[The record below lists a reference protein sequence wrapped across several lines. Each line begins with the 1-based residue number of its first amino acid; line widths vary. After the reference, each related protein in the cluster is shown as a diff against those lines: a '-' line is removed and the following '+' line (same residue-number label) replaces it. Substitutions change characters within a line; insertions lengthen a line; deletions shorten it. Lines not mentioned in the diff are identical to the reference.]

1 MKLPSSSLRGL
12 SALSLLALAACTDK
26 AALARAD
33 TLETRLT
40 EQQALANQLSAQKDS
55 LTRVVL
61 DADAFLGQMD
71 SAISTVRGVP
81 KRKRAATDPLAD
93 QLQARKDMQ
102 ERVVALV
109 TRAKQTAAQVAEL
122 QKKQQETEQ
131 ASVQLQSRIDEQL
144 TKIEQDAQ
152 LITDLGA
159 TIERQNSQIA
169 VLEARLDSLG
179 TEVRTLGTR
188 HYQAYYVI
196 GTEKELIEKGIIT
209 KEGGA
214 NLLLA
219 RPGKTLV
226 PNRVLDPQHFTA
238 IDQRD
243 AKEIVVPDTTKRYRI
258 VSRQSLDQADLTWRD
273 ERSFRGN
280 LRITNTEEFWKPSR
294 FLILVQQ

>member
-1 MKLPSSSLRGL
+1 MRLPTSTTRSL
-12 SALSLLALAACTDK
+12 SAMALLALAACTDK

-33 TLETRLT
+33 TLESRLT

-81 KRKRAATDPLAD
+81 KRRRAATDPLAD

-109 TRAKQTAAQVAEL
+109 NRAKQTANQLAEL
-122 QKKQQETEQ
+122 QKKQQTTEQ
-131 ASVQLQSRIDEQL
+131 ANVQLQSQVSEQL
-144 TKIEQDAQ
+144 TKIEQDAL
-152 LITDLGA
+152 LIADLGA
-159 TIERQNSQIA
+159 TIERQNTQIG

-188 HYQAYYVI
+188 HYQAYYVV
-196 GTEKELIEKGIIT
+196 GTEDELIEKGIIA

-214 NLLLA
+214 NLILA

-226 PNRVLDPQHFTA
+226 PARVLNPEHFTA

-243 AKEIVVPDTTKRYRI
+243 AKVIVVPDSTKRYRI
-258 VSRQSLDQADLTWRD
+258 VSRQSLDNADVPWRD

-280 LRITNTEEFWKPSR
+280 LKIVAANEFWAPSR

>member
-1 MKLPSSSLRGL
+1 MTSPSSSLRSL
-12 SALSLLALAACTDK
+12 SALTLLSLAACTDK

-33 TLETRLT
+33 TLESRLT
-40 EQQALANQLSAQKDS
+40 EQQALSNQLSAQKDS

-81 KRKRAATDPLAD
+81 KRRRAATDPLAD

-109 TRAKQTAAQVAEL
+109 TRAKQTASQLAEL
-122 QKKQQETEQ
+122 QKKQQEAEQ
-131 ASVQLQSRIDEQL
+131 ANVQLQSQMNEQL

-152 LITDLGA
+152 LITDLGS

-169 VLEARLDSLG
+169 VLESRLDSLG
-179 TEVRTLGTR
+179 TEVRTLGSR

-196 GTEKELIEKGIIT
+196 GSEKELIEKGIII

-219 RPGKTLV
+219 RPGRTLV

-238 IDQRD
+238 VDQRD
-243 AKEIVVPDTTKRYRI
+243 VKVIAMPDSSKRYRI
-258 VSRQSLDQADLTWRD
+258 VSRQSLDQADVDWRD

-280 LRITNTEEFWKPSR
+280 LRISNVEEFWKPSR

>member
-1 MKLPSSSLRGL
+1 MKLPSSSLRSL

-152 LITDLGA
+152 LIADLGA

-258 VSRQSLDQADLTWRD
+258 VSRQSLDQADLNWRD

>member
-1 MKLPSSSLRGL
+1 MNLPTSTSRSLSVVMLL
-12 SALSLLALAACTDK
+12 SLAACTDK

-33 TLETRLT
+33 TLESRLT

-71 SAISTVRGVP
+71 SAISTVRGIP
-81 KRKRAATDPLAD
+81 KRRRATTDPLAD

-102 ERVVALV
+102 ERVMALV
-109 TRAKQTAAQVAEL
+109 SRAKQTANQLAEL
-122 QKKQQETEQ
+122 QKKQTEAEQ
-131 ASVQLQSRIDEQL
+131 ANVQLQSRIDEQL

-152 LITDLGA
+152 LIADLGS

-196 GTEKELIEKGIIT
+196 GTEKDLLEKGVIT

-214 NLLLA
+214 NLILA
-219 RPGKTLV
+219 RPGRTLV

-238 IDQRD
+238 VDQRD
-243 AKEIVVPDTTKRYRI
+243 AKVIMMPDSTKRYRI
-258 VSRQSLDQADLTWRD
+258 VSRQSLDQADVSWRD

-280 LRITNTEEFWKPSR
+280 LRITNVEEFWKPSR
-294 FLILVQQ
+294 FLILVEQ

>member
-1 MKLPSSSLRGL
+1 MRLPTLPIRSL
-12 SALSLLALAACTDK
+12 SAMALLALAACTDK

-33 TLETRLT
+33 TLESRLT

-71 SAISTVRGVP
+71 SAISTVRGVG
-81 KRKRAATDPLAD
+81 KRRRASTDPLAD

-102 ERVVALV
+102 DRVVALV
-109 TRAKQTAAQVAEL
+109 NRAKQTANQLAEL
-122 QKKQQETEQ
+122 QKKQQATEQ
-131 ASVQLQSRIDEQL
+131 ANVQLQSQVSEQL
-144 TKIEQDAQ
+144 TKIEQDA
-152 LITDLGA
+152 LLVADLGA
-159 TIERQNSQIA
+159 TIERQNTQIA

-188 HYQAYYVI
+188 HYQAYYVV
-196 GTEKELIEKGIIT
+196 GTEDELIEKGVIA

-214 NLLLA
+214 NLILA

-226 PNRVLDPQHFTA
+226 PARVLNPEHFTA

-243 AKEIVVPDTTKRYRI
+243 AKLIMVPDSTKRYRI
-258 VSRQSLDQADLTWRD
+258 VSRQSLDNADVPWRD

-280 LRITNTEEFWKPSR
+280 LRIVAANEFWAPSR

>member
-1 MKLPSSSLRGL
+1 MT
-12 SALSLLALAACTDK
+12 LLALAACTDK

-40 EQQALANQLSAQKDS
+40 EQQALANQLAAQKDS

-81 KRKRAATDPLAD
+81 KRRRAATDPLAD

-122 QKKQQETEQ
+122 QKKQQESEQ
-131 ASVQLQSRIDEQL
+131 ANVQLQARMDEQL

-152 LITDLGA
+152 LIADLGA

-179 TEVRTLGTR
+179 TEVRTMGTR

-226 PNRVLDPQHFTA
+226 PARVLSPEHFIA
-238 IDQRD
+238 VDQRD
-243 AKEIVVPDTTKRYRI
+243 AKVIVMPDSTKRYRI
-258 VSRQSLDQADLTWRD
+258 VSRQSLDVADVSWRD

-280 LRITNTEEFWKPSR
+280 LKIQNVEEFWKPSR
-294 FLILVQQ
+294 FLILVEQ

>member
-1 MKLPSSSLRGL
+1 MKLPTSSRSL
-12 SALSLLALAACTDK
+12 SAMALLALAACTDK

-33 TLETRLT
+33 TLESRLT

-81 KRKRAATDPLAD
+81 KRRRAATDPLAD

-109 TRAKQTAAQVAEL
+109 NRAKQTANQLAEL
-122 QKKQQETEQ
+122 QRKQQTTEQ
-131 ASVQLQSRIDEQL
+131 ANVQLQSQVSEQL
-144 TKIEQDAQ
+144 TKIEQDAL
-152 LITDLGA
+152 LIADLGA
-159 TIERQNSQIA
+159 TIERQNTQIG

-188 HYQAYYVI
+188 HYQAYYVV
-196 GTEKELIEKGIIT
+196 GTEDELMQKGIIA

-214 NLLLA
+214 NLILA

-226 PNRVLDPQHFTA
+226 PARVLNPEHFTA
-238 IDQRD
+238 VDQRD
-243 AKEIVVPDTTKRYRI
+243 AKVIIVPDSTKRYRI
-258 VSRQSLDQADLTWRD
+258 VSRQSLDNADVSWRD

-280 LRITNTEEFWKPSR
+280 LKIVQPTEFWAPSR